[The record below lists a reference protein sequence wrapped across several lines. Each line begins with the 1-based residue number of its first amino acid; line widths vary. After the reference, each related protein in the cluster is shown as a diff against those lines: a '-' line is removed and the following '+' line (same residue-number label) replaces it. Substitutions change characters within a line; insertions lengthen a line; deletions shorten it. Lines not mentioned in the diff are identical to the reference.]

1 MLIDRIAFPPYA
13 RVVPAVLF
21 ALSALPLVA
30 QQGPRPL
37 PAPAVTYA
45 EPFSSI
51 SVNGGGL
58 RELADGRVIVAD
70 MRDKMVQ
77 LIDLRTGAVQGIGRE
92 GSGPGEF
99 GMPLRLFA
107 APRDTTYL
115 FDPLNTRYLSIAPDG
130 KPTGT
135 FRVELPQPG
144 GGGNGPRIGGM
155 SMARATDA
163 RGRLYSESSTL
174 TMGPNGPESADSA
187 AILRYDRGTQR
198 LDTLAWVRVQ
208 KAEIS
213 GGAGNMNVRI
223 GGGNPLTPRDEWA
236 VFPDGRVAI
245 VRHEPFRV
253 DWVMPDGTVRQSP
266 AFRHS
271 PIRVTAADRRE
282 EEALRVVARQNSL
295 AISVTDDGSGPPRR
309 SVQLGPGA
317 NARPLEP
324 LTNYPEF
331 KPPFRSGSASVWA
344 RPNGELWIRRL
355 EPAGAKGALY
365 DVVNLQGAVVYQVR
379 IPENWTLVGFGNG
392 TVYTTSRDEDDLV
405 YLQLHRVPETP
416 IRG

>member
-1 MLIDRIAFPPYA
+1 MKT
-13 RVVPAVLF
+13 
-21 ALSALPLVA
+21 SALTIPFAFLSLTLAAGA

-37 PAPAVTYA
+37 PAPDRTYD

-51 SVNGGGL
+51 SVNGGGV

-77 LIDLRTGAVQGIGRE
+77 LIDLRSGEAQGIGRE

-107 APRDTTYL
+107 APRDTTFL

-130 KPTGT
+130 KPVGT
-135 FRVELPQPG
+135 FRVELAAPR
-144 GGGNGPRIGGM
+144 GGNGPRIGGM
-155 SMARATDA
+155 SMARATDD
-163 RGRLYSESSTL
+163 RGRLYSESSPL
-174 TMGPNGPESADSA
+174 TMGPEGPTSSDTA
-187 AILRYDRGTQR
+187 AILRYDRATQR
-198 LDTLAWVRVQ
+198 VDTLGWVRVQ
-208 KAEIS
+208 KPEIS

-245 VRHEPFRV
+245 VRHDPFRV
-253 DWVMPDGTVRQSP
+253 DWVMPDGTVKQSP
-266 AFRHS
+266 AFRHT

-282 EEALRVVARQNSL
+282 EEALRAVARQNSL
-295 AISVTDDGSGPPRR
+295 AISVTQDGSGPPQR

-324 LTNYPEF
+324 LDNYPEF
-331 KPPFRSGSASVWA
+331 KPPFRAGPASVWA
-344 RPNGELWIRRL
+344 RPNGDLWIRRL

-365 DVVNLQGAVVYQVR
+365 DVVNPQGAVMYQVR

-405 YLQLHRVPETP
+405 YLQRHRVPETP